1 MKALIVGGGIGG
13 LCAAVALQKKGIEVL
28 VFEQAPELK
37 EVGAGLS
44 IAPNGMQVL
53 KRLELV
59 EEIISKGITIDSAS
73 ITDSRGKSISTV
85 DNTVFKRK
93 FGYAPV
99 AIHRFTLQH
108 ILLKQ
113 LPEHQVL
120 AGKKFA
126 RYQETENGIEAHFE
140 DGSVYQGDFLIGAD
154 GIKSGVRKQLLGEVQ
169 LRYSGQT
176 CWRGIAEMTLPTD
189 EKNTFQEIWMNRAGL
204 RSAYVQIN
212 DHQVYWYVTI
222 CSAPGGHEE
231 SDKTK
236 TYLKELTKDVAS
248 RIHEVIDHT
257 NDTLIIRNDLND
269 FLPMETWSKGKV
281 VLIGD
286 AAHATTPNLGQGANQ
301 AMESAYYLAEC
312 LAGSL
317 GIQAAF
323 LQYQNTRKPKAHLVT
338 KRSWQFGKISNFSS
352 PFMMALVK
360 TLVRYSPKSAT
371 LKEFEKIYK
380 LNY

>member
-323 LQYQNTRKPKAHLVT
+323 RQYQNTRKPKAHLVT